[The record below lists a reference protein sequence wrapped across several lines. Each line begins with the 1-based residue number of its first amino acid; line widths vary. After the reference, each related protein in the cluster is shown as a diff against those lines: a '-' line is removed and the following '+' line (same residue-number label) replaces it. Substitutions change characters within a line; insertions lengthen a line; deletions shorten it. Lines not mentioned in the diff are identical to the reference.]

1 VNPNA
6 VEVRIW
12 GQRVGA
18 VAFDDQTSSYAFS
31 YASSWMKAGVELS
44 PLHMP
49 LRAGQRPFVFPG
61 LARLTYSGLP
71 GMLADALPDHWGNR
85 IVDAY
90 LQSKGIPKASI
101 NVLDRLSYAGMRGM
115 GALEFRPTM
124 GSRKGL
130 GTGID
135 LQDLV
140 EEARLVL
147 EGHLTDQVLT
157 KKALAQLIDVGASA
171 GGARAK
177 AVVAW
182 NETTGALRSGQFDV
196 PPGFEHWLLKFDGMG
211 KDTELGGTENY
222 GRLEYA
228 YHLMAKAAGI
238 RMSRCRLLE
247 ENGRAHFMT
256 LRFDR
261 DGNQKHHVQTLCG
274 LDHLDF
280 RQAGTHDYGQ
290 AFMVLDKLGLGSE
303 AREELFRRMAFN
315 VMARN
320 CDDHT
325 KNIGFLLKQVG
336 SWSLAPAYDVIF
348 AHNPQGAWTAQ
359 HQMGVNGRYDG
370 IRREDF
376 LLHAERFRVRKPEAL
391 LADVRAAVASFGQF
405 AEEAG
410 LKAAAWA
417 EIAGQFQAV

>member
-1 VNPNA
+1 MNPNA

-18 VAFDDQTSSYAFS
+18 VAFDDQNSSYAFS

-44 PLHMP
+44 PLQLP
-49 LRAGQRPFVFPG
+49 LRAGQGPFVFPG
-61 LARLTYSGLP
+61 LARLTFSGLP
-71 GMLADALPDHWGNR
+71 GMLADALPDNWGNR

-90 LQSKGIPKASI
+90 LQSKGIPKASV
-101 NVLDRLSYAGMRGM
+101 NVLDRLSYVGRRGL
-115 GALEFRPTM
+115 GALEFKPTM
-124 GSRKGL
+124 GSLKGL
-130 GTGID
+130 SKGIEM
-135 LQDLV
+135 QDLV

-147 EGHLTDQVLT
+147 EGHVTDQVLA
-157 KKALAQLIDVGASA
+157 KKALSQLIDVGASA

-182 NETTGALRSGQFDV
+182 NESTKELRSGQFDV
-196 PPGFEHWLLKFDGMG
+196 PAGFEHWLLKFDGMG
-211 KDTELGGTENY
+211 TDAELGGTEHY
-222 GRLEYA
+222 GRIEYA
-228 YHLMAKAAGI
+228 YFLMARAAGI
-238 RMSRCRLLE
+238 RMSPSRLLE

-290 AFMVLDKLGLGSE
+290 AFMVMDKLGLGSE
-303 AREELFRRMAFN
+303 AREELFRRMALN

-325 KNIGFLLKQVG
+325 KNIAFLLKQFG
-336 SWSLAPAYDVIF
+336 SWELAPAYDVIF
-348 AHNPQGAWTAQ
+348 AHNPQGAWTAR
-359 HQMGVNGRYDG
+359 HQMSVNGRFDD
-370 IRREDF
+370 IRRSDL

-391 LADVRAAVASFGQF
+391 LADVRASVDSFGEF
-405 AEEAG
+405 AAKAG
-410 LKAAAWA
+410 LMPGVRDALVK
-417 EIAGQFQAV
+417 QFRVV

>member
-1 VNPNA
+1 MNPNA

-18 VAFDDQTSSYAFS
+18 VAFDDQSSSYAFS

-44 PLHMP
+44 PLQLP
-49 LRAGQRPFVFPG
+49 LRAGQGPFVFPG
-61 LARLTYSGLP
+61 LARLTFSGLP
-71 GMLADALPDHWGNR
+71 GMLADALPDNWGNR

-90 LQSKGIPKASI
+90 LQSKGIPKASV
-101 NVLDRLSYAGMRGM
+101 NVLDRLSYVGRRGL
-115 GALEFRPTM
+115 GALEFKPTM
-124 GSRKGL
+124 GSLKGL
-130 GTGID
+130 SKGIEM
-135 LQDLV
+135 QDLV

-147 EGHLTDQVLT
+147 EGHVTDQVLA
-157 KKALAQLIDVGASA
+157 KKALSQLIDVGASA

-182 NETTGALRSGQFDV
+182 NESTKELRSGQFDV
-196 PPGFEHWLLKFDGMG
+196 PAGFEHWLLKFDGMG
-211 KDTELGGTENY
+211 TDAELGGTEHY
-222 GRLEYA
+222 GRIEYA
-228 YHLMAKAAGI
+228 YFLMARAAGI
-238 RMSRCRLLE
+238 RMSPSRLLE

-274 LDHLDF
+274 LNHLDF

-290 AFMVLDKLGLGSE
+290 AFMVMDKLGLGFE
-303 AREELFRRMAFN
+303 AREELFRRMALN

-325 KNIGFLLKQVG
+325 KNIAFLLKQFG
-336 SWSLAPAYDVIF
+336 SWELAPAYDVIF
-348 AHNPQGAWTAQ
+348 AHNPQGAWTAR
-359 HQMGVNGRYDG
+359 HQMSVNGRFDD
-370 IRREDF
+370 IRRSDL

-391 LADVRAAVASFGQF
+391 LADVRAAVDSFVEF
-405 AEEAG
+405 AAKAG
-410 LKAAAWA
+410 LMPSVRDALVK
-417 EIAGQFQAV
+417 QFRVV

>member
-1 VNPNA
+1 MNPNA

-18 VAFDDQTSSYAFS
+18 VAFDDQSSSYAFS

-44 PLHMP
+44 PLQLP
-49 LRAGQRPFVFPG
+49 LRAEQGPFVFPG
-61 LARLTYSGLP
+61 LARLTFSGLP
-71 GMLADALPDHWGNR
+71 GMLADALPDNWGNR

-90 LQSKGIPKASI
+90 LQSKGIPKASV
-101 NVLDRLSYAGMRGM
+101 NVLDRLSYVGRRGL
-115 GALEFRPTM
+115 GALEFKPTM
-124 GSRKGL
+124 GSLKGL
-130 GTGID
+130 SKGIEM
-135 LQDLV
+135 QDLV

-147 EGHLTDQVLT
+147 EGHVTDQVLA
-157 KKALAQLIDVGASA
+157 KKALSQLIDVGASA

-182 NETTGALRSGQFDV
+182 NESTKELRSGQFDV
-196 PPGFEHWLLKFDGMG
+196 PAGFEHWLLKFDGMG
-211 KDTELGGTENY
+211 TDAELGGTEHY
-222 GRLEYA
+222 GRIEYA
-228 YHLMAKAAGI
+228 YFLMARAAGI
-238 RMSRCRLLE
+238 RMSPSRLLE

-261 DGNQKHHVQTLCG
+261 NGNQKHHVQTLCG

-290 AFMVLDKLGLGSE
+290 AFMVMDKLGLGSE
-303 AREELFRRMAFN
+303 AREELFRRMALN

-325 KNIGFLLKQVG
+325 KNIAFLLKQFG
-336 SWSLAPAYDVIF
+336 SWELAPAYDVIF
-348 AHNPQGAWTAQ
+348 AHNPQGAWTAR
-359 HQMGVNGRYDG
+359 HQMSVNGRFDD
-370 IRREDF
+370 IRRSDL

-391 LADVRAAVASFGQF
+391 LADVRAAVDSFVEF
-405 AEEAG
+405 AAKAG
-410 LKAAAWA
+410 LMPGARDALVK
-417 EIAGQFQAV
+417 QFRVV